1 MTSIVNMKRPVI
13 ITNICM
19 LTKITI
25 TVVTT
30 TSIFVVAV
38 VVIIIVIVITK
49 KGGKTPMAPRV
60 KALTAEQI
68 NSAEYARTKP
78 SLRKADSTHGQLK
91 PFDLH
96 WTINNTALAKMHS
109 AEHKQECIG
118 QG

>member
-13 ITNICM
+13 ITNIYM

-60 KALTAEQI
+60 KASI
-68 NSAEYARTKP
+68 
-78 SLRKADSTHGQLK
+78 TH
-91 PFDLH
+91 
-96 WTINNTALAKMHS
+96 S
-109 AEHKQECIG
+109 
-118 QG
+118 